1 MSYIQVDNL
10 VFSYKG
16 SDEIILKDINFT
28 AEKGEIITILGP
40 SGCGK
45 STLLKFLAGL
55 QIPSQGRIQMNG
67 QDIKSAS
74 LDRAF
79 VFQNYGLFPWM
90 KAGENIEL
98 ALKQKFPKL
107 SKDEVKKRM
116 FHLLSQVG
124 LGEEVAHKL
133 PKELS
138 GGMQQRCSI
147 ARALGIDSPV
157 LLMDEPF
164 GALDA
169 ITRAKLQDLLLDL
182 MEEFEQEKTV
192 FFVTHDVDEAILLG
206 TRTIVLGQKPSSI
219 LYDVKVP
226 LLKGEDRAT
235 LYEDPAI
242 LELRNQLLYYI
253 NLDISK
259 RVDEED
265 Q

>member
-16 SDEIILKDINFT
+16 SDEIILKDINFK

-45 STLLKFLAGL
+45 STLLKLLAGL
-55 QIPSQGRIQMNG
+55 QIPNQGRIQMNG

-147 ARALGIDSPV
+147 ARALGIDSHV

-259 RVDEED
+259 RIDEED
-265 Q
+265 H

>member
-45 STLLKFLAGL
+45 STLLKLLAGL
-55 QIPSQGRIQMNG
+55 QIPNQGRIQMNG

-147 ARALGIDSPV
+147 ARALGIDSHV

-265 Q
+265 H

>member
-45 STLLKFLAGL
+45 STLLKLLAGL

-235 LYEDPAI
+235 LYEDSAI

-259 RVDEED
+259 RIDEED
-265 Q
+265 H

>member
-45 STLLKFLAGL
+45 STLLKLLAGL

-67 QDIKSAS
+67 EDIKSAS

-265 Q
+265 H

>member
-16 SDEIILKDINFT
+16 SEEIILKDMNFT

-45 STLLKFLAGL
+45 STLLKLLAGL
-55 QIPSQGRIQMNG
+55 QIPNQGRIQMNG

-265 Q
+265 H

>member
-16 SDEIILKDINFT
+16 SEEIILKDMNFT

-45 STLLKFLAGL
+45 STLLKLLAGL

-259 RVDEED
+259 RIDEED
-265 Q
+265 H

>member
-45 STLLKFLAGL
+45 STLLKLLAGL
-55 QIPSQGRIQMNG
+55 QIPNQGRIQMNG

-147 ARALGIDSPV
+147 ARALGIDSHV

-182 MEEFEQEKTV
+182 IEEFEQEKTV

-265 Q
+265 H

>member
-45 STLLKFLAGL
+45 STLLKLLAGL
-55 QIPSQGRIQMNG
+55 QIPNQGRIQMNG

-182 MEEFEQEKTV
+182 IEEFEQEKTV

-265 Q
+265 H

>member
-45 STLLKFLAGL
+45 STLLKLLAGL
-55 QIPSQGRIQMNG
+55 QIPNQGRIQMNG

-259 RVDEED
+259 RIDEED
-265 Q
+265 H

>member
-45 STLLKFLAGL
+45 STLLKLLAGL

-147 ARALGIDSPV
+147 ARALGIDSHV

-265 Q
+265 H